1 MEDKSE
7 VRELSLG
14 GVDPN
19 VDREEKKTELHPE
32 AEAGNDDPPLHGQER
47 IGTTPLQDDEGN
59 ATVAPLLPTV
69 SGAVPD
75 RPFGGGIGFRQKV
88 ILFLSFVA
96 GLALACN
103 MARKDVHYITIDSTF
118 KETKK

>member
-32 AEAGNDDPPLHGQER
+32 AEAGNDDPHFMVKSESGLHHYRMTREMLPWPLCYLLFQGRFQ
-47 IGTTPLQDDEGN
+47 
-59 ATVAPLLPTV
+59 TVP
-69 SGAVPD
+69 SGEESDFDKRSSYFFPSSRV
-75 RPFGGGIGFRQKV
+75 
-88 ILFLSFVA
+88 
-96 GLALACN
+96 
-103 MARKDVHYITIDSTF
+103 
-118 KETKK
+118 